1 MTADADPRADDLS
14 IDGPVTIALIAEQA
28 GVSAPTVSKVING
41 RKDVSAATRAR
52 VEAVIEQ
59 RGYRR
64 RRGPLGAGPGLLD
77 LVFHELDSPWALQI
91 IAGVEQVAGKNR
103 MSVVLSELGGEH
115 RPRQEWLD
123 DVLRRRPRGV
133 IFVLSEL
140 DPAQRSQL
148 STRSIP
154 YVLVD
159 TAGEQPPGVP
169 TVGSANWAGGL
180 AATRHL
186 LALGH
191 RRIAMISGPADVLC
205 SRARVDGYRSALE
218 EAGVPQDPSF
228 VRYGDFFV
236 GGGYRH
242 GLSLLDRPD
251 RPTAIFAGSDQQAF
265 GVYEAARQRGLRIPD
280 DLSVVGFDELPVSR
294 WASPPLTTVR
304 QPLAEMGSA
313 AAQMLGDL
321 IEGGPLRTNRVE
333 LSTEL
338 YVRESTAPPKQ
349 PALPTQ
355 PASPTE
361 YGQKEPGK

>member
-1 MTADADPRADDLS
+1 MTADAQERADDLALV
-14 IDGPVTIALIAEQA
+14 GPVTIALIAEQA

-64 RRGPLGAGPGLLD
+64 RRGPLGSGPALLD

-91 IAGVEQVAGKNR
+91 ITGVEQVAGKNR
-103 MSVVLSELGGEH
+103 MSVVLSELGGAH

-123 DVLRRRPRGV
+123 DVLQRRPRGV

-186 LALGH
+186 LSLGH

-218 EAGVPQDPSF
+218 EAGVAQDPSY

-236 GGGYRH
+236 GGGYTH

-251 RPTAIFAGSDQQAF
+251 RPTAIFAGSDYQAM
-265 GVYEAARQRGLRIPD
+265 GVLRAAHDLGLRVPG
-280 DLSVVGFDELPVSR
+280 DLSVVGYDNLPVSEWIAPR
-294 WASPPLTTVR
+294 LTTIN
-304 QPLAEMGSA
+304 QPLQEMA
-313 AAQMLGDL
+313 ATATRMVLALARGEAPANLRIDL
-321 IEGGPLRTNRVE
+321 A
-333 LSTEL
+333 TEL
-338 YVRESTAPPKQ
+338 VVRDSTAPPRA
-349 PALPTQ
+349 P
-355 PASPTE
+355 
-361 YGQKEPGK
+361 

>member
-251 RPTAIFAGSDQQAF
+251 RPTAIFAGSDFQAM
-265 GVYEAARQRGLRIPD
+265 GVLRAAHDLGLRVPQD
-280 DLSVVGFDELPVSR
+280 RSVVGYDNLPVSEWIAPR
-294 WASPPLTTVR
+294 LTTINQPLQEMAATATRMVLALARGETPANLRIDLATELVVRDSTSPP
-304 QPLAEMGSA
+304 
-313 AAQMLGDL
+313 
-321 IEGGPLRTNRVE
+321 
-333 LSTEL
+333 
-338 YVRESTAPPKQ
+338 REP
-349 PALPTQ
+349 
-355 PASPTE
+355 
-361 YGQKEPGK
+361 

>member
-251 RPTAIFAGSDQQAF
+251 RPTAIFAGSDFQAM
-265 GVYEAARQRGLRIPD
+265 GVLRAAHDLGLRVPQ
-280 DLSVVGFDELPVSR
+280 DLSVVGYDNLPVSEWIAPR
-294 WASPPLTTVR
+294 LTTINQPLQEMAATATRMVLALARGETPANLRIDLATELVVRDSTSPP
-304 QPLAEMGSA
+304 
-313 AAQMLGDL
+313 
-321 IEGGPLRTNRVE
+321 
-333 LSTEL
+333 
-338 YVRESTAPPKQ
+338 REQ
-349 PALPTQ
+349 
-355 PASPTE
+355 
-361 YGQKEPGK
+361 

>member
-1 MTADADPRADDLS
+1 M
-14 IDGPVTIALIAEQA
+14 
-28 GVSAPTVSKVING
+28 SAPTVSKVING

-64 RRGPLGAGPGLLD
+64 RRGPLGAEPGLLD

-91 IAGVEQVAGKNR
+91 ITGVEQVAGKNR
-103 MSVVLSELGGEH
+103 MGVVLSELGGAH
-115 RPRQEWLD
+115 RPKQEWLD

-186 LALGH
+186 LGLGH

-218 EAGVPQDPSF
+218 EAGVAQDPSF

-236 GGGYRH
+236 GGGYTH
-242 GLSLLDRPD
+242 GMSLLDRPD
-251 RPTAIFAGSDQQAF
+251 RPTAIFAGSDFQAM
-265 GVYEAARQRGLRIPD
+265 GVLRAAHDLGLRVPE
-280 DLSVVGFDELPVSR
+280 DLSVVGYDNLPVSEWIAPR
-294 WASPPLTTVR
+294 LTTIN
-304 QPLAEMGSA
+304 QPLQEMA
-313 AAQMLGDL
+313 ATATRMVLALARGETPANLRIDL
-321 IEGGPLRTNRVE
+321 A
-333 LSTEL
+333 TEL
-338 YVRESTAPPKQ
+338 VVRDSTAPPR
-349 PALPTQ
+349 
-355 PASPTE
+355 
-361 YGQKEPGK
+361 EP

>member
-1 MTADADPRADDLS
+1 MTADAQERADDHLL
-14 IDGPVTIALIAEQA
+14 DGPVTIALIAEQA

-41 RKDVSAATRAR
+41 RKDVSPATRAR

-64 RRGPLGAGPGLLD
+64 RRGPIGSDPGLLD

-91 IAGVEQVAGKNR
+91 ITGVEQVAGKNR
-103 MSVVLSELGGEH
+103 MGVVLSELGGAH
-115 RPRQEWLD
+115 RPKQEWLD

-140 DPAQRSQL
+140 DPAQRRL
-148 STRSIP
+148 LGTRSIP

-186 LALGH
+186 LGLGH

-218 EAGVPQDPSF
+218 EAGLPRDPSL

-236 GGGYRH
+236 GGGYTH

-251 RPTAIFAGSDQQAF
+251 RPTAIFAGSDFQAM
-265 GVYEAARQRGLRIPD
+265 GVLRAAHDLGLRVPE
-280 DLSVVGFDELPVSR
+280 DLSVVGYDNLPVTE
-294 WASPPLTTVR
+294 WISPRLTTIN
-304 QPLAEMGSA
+304 QPLQEMA
-313 AAQMLGDL
+313 ATAARMVLALARGETPANMRIDL
-321 IEGGPLRTNRVE
+321 A
-333 LSTEL
+333 TEL
-338 YVRESTAPPKQ
+338 VVRDSTAPPR
-349 PALPTQ
+349 
-355 PASPTE
+355 
-361 YGQKEPGK
+361 EP